1 MLLGAALVVAVLRFR
16 SRRRTPFAPRR
27 AGRRVG
33 THQAHHGGRTRSAG
47 TGIVT
52 SFIPPRAPSL
62 GAVVIPHLLA
72 AHSTAPPEV
81 TIVLLG
87 AAVVAAMLRFRSR
100 RGGGRGPFGGGYGR
114 SGTGRGGSTGE
125 SNSPSDL

>member
-1 MLLGAALVVAVLRFR
+1 MAAG
-16 SRRRTPFAPRR
+16 PGPPGPAPLTFCS
-27 AGRRVG
+27 V
-33 THQAHHGGRTRSAG
+33 
-47 TGIVT
+47 
-52 SFIPPRAPSL
+52 PRPVSL
-62 GAVVIPHLLA
+62 GAVAIPHLLA

-87 AAVVAAMLRFRSR
+87 AALVAAVLRFRSR
-100 RGGGRGPFGGGYGR
+100 RGGGRGPFGGRGRGPFGGGYGS